1 MSDKHKKLEEDIAA
15 CPYPVFG
22 LQESVYDLEY
32 VDHYEEEGRFTICYQ
47 SRSRDL
53 CTISITSSIYMHE
66 GPMTVVH
73 DTTGYSFP
81 RALPETALPED
92 QEEEVIITQKVVW
105 NEDQTLEPLK
115 LNPNSAKWDENQV
128 QTPPYGED
136 QPLELPMDLAEK
148 EEIRTL
154 SFAGFV
160 VNQYIDDFLFVGEAC
175 AMLWDPGTVRWC
187 CSSPLHHYHIDG
199 RADGLT
205 LNEVIHILDKLKI
218 LK

>member
-15 CPYPVFG
+15 CPYPLFG

-53 CTISITSSIYMHE
+53 CTISITSSIYVHE
-66 GPMTVVH
+66 VPVTVVH

-81 RALPETALPED
+81 RTQPKIALPED

-105 NEDQTLEPLK
+105 NEDQTLETLEQDP
-115 LNPNSAKWDENQV
+115 SYAMWDGNQV
-128 QTPPYGED
+128 QTHPYDED
-136 QPLELPMDLAEK
+136 QPIEPPMDLAE
-148 EEIRTL
+148 EEENRTL

-160 VNQYIDDFLFVGEAC
+160 VDQSIDGFQFVGETC
-175 AMLWDPGTVRWC
+175 AMLGDPGTVRWC
-187 CSSPLHHYHIDG
+187 CSSPMHHYHIEWKSRRPHPG
-199 RADGLT
+199 
-205 LNEVIHILDKLKI
+205 
-218 LK
+218 